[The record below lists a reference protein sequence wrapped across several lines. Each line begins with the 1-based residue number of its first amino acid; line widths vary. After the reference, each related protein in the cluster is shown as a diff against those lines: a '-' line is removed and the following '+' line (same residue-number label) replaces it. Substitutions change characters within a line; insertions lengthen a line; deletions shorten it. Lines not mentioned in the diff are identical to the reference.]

1 MISLVAFFLLAAT
14 PAHAPPCWLV
24 KTYVELL
31 GEKAARA
38 KGKGKAHGYT
48 DVEIDATRARCFGK

>member
-1 MISLVAFFLLAAT
+1 MISLVAFFFLAAT
-14 PAHAPPCWLV
+14 PAHSPPCWLV
-24 KTYVELL
+24 KTYVDLL

-38 KGKGKAHGYT
+38 KGKAHGYT

>member
-1 MISLVAFFLLAAT
+1 MTSLVALFLLAAT

-38 KGKGKAHGYT
+38 KGKAHGYT
-48 DVEIDATRARCFGK
+48 DAEIGATRARCFGK

>member
-1 MISLVAFFLLAAT
+1 MILALFLLTAA

-38 KGKGKAHGYT
+38 KGKAHGYT
-48 DVEIDATRARCFGK
+48 DAEIDATRARCFGK

>member
-1 MISLVAFFLLAAT
+1 MILALFLLAAS
-14 PAHAPPCWLV
+14 PVHAPPCWLV
-24 KTYVELL
+24 KTYVDLL

-38 KGKGKAHGYT
+38 KGKAHGYT